1 MPINKC
7 AKEVSMPENFIEKR
21 IQEKTASC
29 EIEFS
34 ERMAQSLKPETYID
48 PSLYTKYDV
57 KRGLRNSNG
66 TGVAVGLSRTGSSE
80 GYVMEEG
87 VKKPIPGKLY
97 YRGYD
102 VEDIVAAADRENRF
116 GYEETSFL
124 LLFGHLPS
132 KSELEEYTA
141 MLSSRRRL
149 PLGFTHDMILAV
161 PSPNIMIKLAR
172 SVLALYSYDSNADDI
187 SIANVLR
194 QSIDLIARF
203 PAIAAYGYEAKH
215 SYYCDESLHI
225 HQPVPEFSTAE
236 NILHMIRPDGKF
248 TPLEAKMLDLSM
260 ILHADHGGGN
270 NSAFTTHVVSS
281 TGTDTYSAIASAIC
295 SLKGPKHGGA
305 NVEVLGMIKDLK
317 ANVSD
322 ITDYGEVEE
331 YLKKLLNKEA
341 FDRSGL
347 IYGLGHAVYTISDPR
362 ATVLKKMART
372 LAEEKGLLNEFLLY
386 DFIERRG
393 PQLLNEHRG
402 TDKPVCANVDLYSG
416 FVFNALNIPEDMAA
430 PLFAASRISGWC
442 AHRIEELVSGKIIR
456 PAYLNAQEC
465 REYIP
470 MENR

>member
-1 MPINKC
+1 MTK
-7 AKEVSMPENFIEKR
+7 NFIEKR
-21 IQEKTASC
+21 IQEISIPKERMFT
-29 EIEFS
+29 
-34 ERMAQSLKPETYID
+34 ERMAEALIPETYIN
-48 PSLYTKYDV
+48 PQLYKDYDV
-57 KRGLRNSNG
+57 KRGLRNANG
-66 TGVAVGLSRTGSSE
+66 TGVAVGLSRTGTSE
-80 GYVMEEG
+80 GYVIENG
-87 VKKPIPGKLY
+87 LKVPVPGKLY

-102 VEDIVAAADRENRF
+102 VEDIVAAADKENRF

-124 LLFGHLPS
+124 LLFGHLPNRR
-132 KSELEEYTA
+132 ELEEYKEILA
-141 MLSSRRRL
+141 SRRRL
-149 PLGFTHDMILAV
+149 PSGFTHDMILSV
-161 PSPNIMIKLAR
+161 PSPNIMNKLAR

-203 PAIAAYGYEAKH
+203 PAIVAYGYEAKH
-215 SYYCDESLHI
+215 SYYFDESLHI
-225 HQPVPEFSTAE
+225 HQPVESYSTAE
-236 NILHMIRPDGKF
+236 NILHMIRPEGEF
-248 TPLEAKMLDLSM
+248 TELEAKMLDLSM

-317 ANVSD
+317 EQVSD
-322 ITDYGEVEE
+322 ITDCKAVEE
-331 YLKKLLNKEA
+331 YLLKLLAGEA

-362 ATVLKKMART
+362 ATVIKRMART
-372 LAEEKGLLNEFLLY
+372 LAEEKGLMDEFMLY

-393 PQLLNEHRG
+393 PQLFCEFKK
-402 TDKPVCANVDLYSG
+402 TDKQICANVDLYSG
-416 FVFNALNIPEDMAA
+416 FVFNALNIPSDMAA

-456 PAYLNAQEC
+456 PAYLSAQEQRPYVPMDC
-465 REYIP
+465 RG
-470 MENR
+470 